1 MEKKLL
7 EVLEVANEVNNK
19 QDTVYAQIV
28 YTANNNKNLEI
39 AIRSKKDFSYV
50 EKCEVQLRTQPF
62 VKLETIIYVL
72 KSYLAGGVSHE

>member
-1 MEKKLL
+1 M
-7 EVLEVANEVNNK
+7 
-19 QDTVYAQIV
+19 QRYIV
-28 YTANNNKNLEI
+28 DNKNLEI

-72 KSYLAGGVSHE
+72 KTRHSKIFN